1 MISPDLHALGFD
13 YPEWEEMVNA
23 LIDTQSILSLFD
35 VGEFG
40 AVGLYQDTSGSG
52 VSLFQYQDEPLC
64 TLPSLQ
70 GTRGHKVQAY
80 QLYPSL
86 ALLDIFEEI
95 DGEMELSYQL
105 LACVDDPHCY
115 PIYPL
120 GKEKE
125 ISQYEDY
132 QLSAVALD
140 VQVYENEEEWA
151 KDQAPIVFDNSRDS
165 DGPNEVQIGPEF
177 ITSPWLFAL
186 EEGKT
191 APREA
196 NAATMFMGV
205 VRSAELRTNQLTG
218 QQWWRCEVSC
228 GFPIIVALPA
238 DIAVV
243 PKASSVIDGSVMLL
257 GSSGFWDR

>member
-35 VGEFG
+35 VGEFR
-40 AVGLYQDTSGSG
+40 AVGLYQDASGSG

-95 DGEMELSYQL
+95 DGDMELSYRL

-115 PIYPL
+115 PIYPF
-120 GKEKE
+120 GEDE
-125 ISQYEDY
+125 EFAQYEDY
-132 QLSAVALD
+132 RLSAAALD
-140 VQVYENEEEWA
+140 VQVYENVSEWEKA
-151 KDQAPIVFDNSRDS
+151 HPAMALDNVRDS
-165 DGPNEVQIGPEF
+165 DMPKEMRIGPEF

-186 EEGKT
+186 EEGQTDPK
-191 APREA
+191 EA

-205 VRSAELRTNQLTG
+205 VHSAELRTNQLTG
-218 QQWWRCEVSC
+218 QQWWRCEASC

-238 DIAVV
+238 DTPVA
-243 PKASSVIDGSVMLL
+243 PKPGSVIDGSVMLL